1 MCAGA
6 QHERASQLFE
16 QMQGKGCKP
25 DSVTYSG
32 LIAALAKGGQWR
44 QALASFEQMKQNGCR
59 PDSVV
64 FNNVVGALWETGI
77 VWAQA
82 KAVQVGRTTRC
93 QFASVNILLVLW

>member
-1 MCAGA
+1 
-6 QHERASQLFE
+6 
-16 QMQGKGCKP
+16 MQGKGCKP

-82 KAVQVGRTTRC
+82 KAVQVGCTARCCRTL
-93 QFASVNILLVLW
+93 AIHSPVLWY